1 MARFILRRMA
11 LMLLT
16 LFIVSV
22 LVFTLAEVLP
32 GDVGRTILGPY
43 ATPEQVAAL
52 NHELGVDRPLPV
64 RYLDWITDFVTG
76 DWGESYL
83 LDTSTFDLI
92 MERLWNSM
100 KLGLT
105 ASVIIIPI
113 SILMGVLAGLREG
126 GFIDRFVSIVGLSLT
141 AIPEFVSGVI
151 LLVLFAVQLQ
161 WLPVSAQAPPGSP
174 FWEQIRYFLLPA
186 MPLMFV
192 LFGYIARMARA
203 GTLDVVE
210 SQYYRTAVL
219 KGLPRWQVIGRHVL
233 RNSLP
238 PTVTVVALQTGFL
251 VGGLVVIETLF
262 NYPGLGKLLL
272 DSAIGHDVIVLE
284 AGAMT
289 TGVIIMVLNLFADLS
304 YGLLNPRIRL
314 ATT

>member
-1 MARFILRRMA
+1 
-11 LMLLT
+11 
-16 LFIVSV
+16 
-22 LVFTLAEVLP
+22 
-32 GDVGRTILGPY
+32 VGRTILGPY

-52 NHELGVDRPLPV
+52 NHELGVDRPLPI
-64 RYLDWITDFVTG
+64 RYLDWIGGFLTG
-76 DWGESYL
+76 DWGDSYL
-83 LDTSTFDLI
+83 LSTPTFDLI

-126 GFIDRFVSIVGLSLT
+126 GLIDRFVSIVGLSLT

-151 LLVLFAVQLQ
+151 LLVLFAVQLR

-174 FWEQIRYFLLPA
+174 FWEQIKYFLLPA

-219 KGLPRWQVIGRHVL
+219 KGLPRWQVIWRHVL

-272 DSAIGHDVIVLE
+272 DSAVGHDVIVLE

-289 TGVIIMVLNLFADLS
+289 TGVIIMALNLFADLS